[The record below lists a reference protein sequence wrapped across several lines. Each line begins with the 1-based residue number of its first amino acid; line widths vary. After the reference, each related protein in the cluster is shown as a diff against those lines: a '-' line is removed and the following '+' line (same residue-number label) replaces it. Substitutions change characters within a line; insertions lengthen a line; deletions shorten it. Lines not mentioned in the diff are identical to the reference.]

1 MLGLRVLLTIKVIIK
16 VEFVDTKIKLLLF
29 LNRVCSKLI
38 KLIQRCYIVPERKK
52 KNGLIRYLLVKL
64 MVLKMMR
71 AKQGAPKK
79 QAHGQHSLL
88 LN

>member
-52 KNGLIRYLLVKL
+52 KKWSDKIFISETHG
-64 MVLKMMR
+64 
-71 AKQGAPKK
+71 PKNDES
-79 QAHGQHSLL
+79 QTGCA
-88 LN
+88 